1 MGYDRNFSRRFKS
14 FGCITLISICVLLA
28 PCAFGQ
34 VDEGSITGLVQD
46 PTGALIP
53 NAKVTLLNT
62 DQGLSQTTN
71 TDSSGVYT
79 FSPVRIGNYSVS
91 ATAPGFSVTTQQHV
105 NVAVSQNVRVNIEL
119 KTGAATE
126 TVEVTTAPPQMQTE
140 DASVGQVINEQSV
153 NNLPLNG
160 RNFTFLAQLA
170 AGVNTPQADTRG
182 NAANGAFA
190 ANGLRPAQN
199 NYLLDG
205 IDNNSDNVDFL
216 NGTNFVVL
224 PPPDAI
230 AGIQGPDLGLQ
241 CRAGPCRGC
250 RPQRYGQVRHKR
262 NPWRSLGIFP
272 QRCARRSGLV

>member
-14 FGCITLISICVLLA
+14 FGCITLTSFCLLLA

-46 PTGALIP
+46 PTGAVIP

-62 DQGLSQTTN
+62 DQGLSVVTN

-91 ATAPGFSVTTQQHV
+91 ATAPGFSVTTQQNV

-126 TVEVTTAPPQMQTE
+126 TVEVTTAPPQLQTE
-140 DASVGQVINEQSV
+140 DASVGQVVNERSV
-153 NNLPLNG
+153 NDLPLNG

-182 NAANGAFA
+182 NAANGAFFRQWSA
-190 ANGLRPAQN
+190 PGAEQLPA
-199 NYLLDG
+199 G
-205 IDNNSDNVDFL
+205 
-216 NGTNFVVL
+216 
-224 PPPDAI
+224 
-230 AGIQGPDLGLQ
+230 
-241 CRAGPCRGC
+241 
-250 RPQRYGQVRHKR
+250 RY
-262 NPWRSLGIFP
+262 
-272 QRCARRSGLV
+272 